1 MTTLIAE
8 TEPTPIDEPAA
19 TNTAGR
25 APGPDRG
32 ERPRLA
38 APRGRRLWLIVGTWV
53 VVILGSL
60 ALTVYLLEPLFQS
73 RQQSELLESYR
84 SEIFK
89 ASNEARGLPGV
100 TKSTKAP
107 ELGAP
112 VAIVE
117 IGDLQLQQVAVEG
130 SSSSQTQAGPGH
142 VSGTAAPGQPGNSA
156 VVGRRFGFG
165 APFDRLAELTVGANI
180 LITTTQ
186 GQVVYV
192 VDSVRQVDIVDLDS
206 DTPSSSA
213 ATGGGIQPDDIG
225 AAADVVTVDE
235 LYGPSEDDRLTL
247 VTSASAL
254 PWNGSHATVAVA
266 KLQGKPYEP
275 TPQGGRTDST
285 TGLSGES
292 SAWAPVVLILLAF
305 GATAAAAVYL
315 YRRWSFRSAYLL
327 TTPPLIVFTIL
338 LAENMTRLLPSWL

>member
-8 TEPTPIDEPAA
+8 TDPTPVDEPAA
-19 TNTAGR
+19 TRTAGR
-25 APGPDRG
+25 TSGPAGG
-32 ERPRLA
+32 EGSRRVT
-38 APRGRRLWLIVGTWV
+38 PRGRRLWLLVGIWV
-53 VVILGSL
+53 AVVLGSL

-84 SEIFK
+84 SDIFK
-89 ASNEARGLPGV
+89 ASNESRGLV
-100 TKSTKAP
+100 RVSKSTTAP

-117 IGDLQLQQVAVEG
+117 IGDLQLQQVAIEG
-130 SSSSQTQAGPGH
+130 STSSHTQTGPGH
-142 VSGTAAPGQPGNSA
+142 VSGTAAPGQPGNA
-156 VVGRRFGFG
+156 VLVGRRLGFG
-165 APFDRLAELTVGANI
+165 APFDRLAELEPGASI

-192 VDSVRQVDIVDLDS
+192 VDSVRQADVVE
-206 DTPSSSA
+206 PSADMPTSSA
-213 ATGGGIQPDDIG
+213 ATGGGIQRDNSG
-225 AAADVVTVDE
+225 ADVVTVDD

-254 PWNGSHATVAVA
+254 PWNASRATVVVA
-266 KLQGKPYEP
+266 KLDGKPFEP

-292 SAWAPVVLILLAF
+292 SAWAPVVLVLLAF
-305 GATAAAAVYL
+305 GATAVAAVYL
-315 YRRWSFRSAYLL
+315 YRRWSFRAAYLL

-338 LAENMTRLLPSWL
+338 LAESVTRLLPSWL